1 MFDFFLLST
10 YLLLLSSI
18 LFPSG
23 ELKTATA
30 KTWVNDRTI
39 PSTNSNGKSVSACVL
54 LKPNSQTNIS
64 AWLASGGA
72 SSHL

>member
-1 MFDFFLLST
+1 MFDFVLLST
-10 YLLLLSSI
+10 YLSLLSSI

-23 ELKTATA
+23 ELNTATA

-39 PSTNSNGKSVSACVL
+39 LSTNSHEKSDSACVL

-72 SSHL
+72 PSHL

>member
-23 ELKTATA
+23 ELNTATA

-39 PSTNSNGKSVSACVL
+39 LTTNSNGKSVSARVL

-64 AWLASGGA
+64 GWLASGGA